1 MGSDVGQPGST
12 SRAIARVEEAHLS
25 VGNSEGVCGGESK
38 ACVTPREAS
47 ARRFLAPRLV
57 LLFVP
62 SILIVLLAV
71 ALYGSGMRSAR
82 ESAEVLA
89 ALNALFCSA
98 PGFLVAYLCGRGYLQ
113 SSSRT
118 LLLFG
123 AAGLI
128 FGLIYLVAGPLITLP
143 NQAITVHNSGL
154 LVSAALFCASVVCSL
169 REESPKRPHALRA
182 TGKLTPA
189 YVVMGLFVALVT
201 ALTLVGLTHPFY
213 VPGEGPTVLRQA
225 VLGTAT
231 VGILAAAGLFTVVA
245 RRTAKPFAWFV
256 AAGLCA
262 VGVGLGILI
271 LSATPPGTALAWTA
285 RASQWVGGL
294 YLLAGVFALDRP
306 VGERAYLLQVALW
319 ASEERF
325 RALVEGAP
333 LGIFV
338 QTRGCFAY
346 VNPEAARLL
355 GALRPEELLGM
366 PVTDRVVPEQ
376 RDIVGERIRLV
387 NEERRAISA
396 LEETML
402 TLNGRPVVVEV
413 SAVPF
418 TYAGE
423 NGAVVFMT
431 DLTERKRAEEAL
443 RRSEEQLR
451 QSQKMEAVGQLAGG
465 VAHDFNNLLTAII
478 GYSDLILAREAGGD
492 QSVVEDVKEIKRA
505 AERAGELTR
514 QILAFSRRQA
524 LRPERVCLNE
534 VIQRMEPL
542 LRRALGEH
550 IAVACV
556 FDPELGLVEVDVTQF
571 EQVVMNLA
579 VNARD
584 AMPEG
589 GRLTLETANVEI
601 DDTYCLR
608 NPDATPGRYVVTSV
622 SDTGAGIEASV
633 LSRIFEPFFTTK
645 PAGKGTGLGLS
656 TVYGV
661 VRQSGGFVNVYSELG
676 QGTTFK
682 IYLPRV
688 EGQGREPAPVEMA
701 SVRPP
706 RGETVLVVEDEA
718 ALRELI
724 SRVLGGLGY
733 EVVVAGSGQEALALV
748 RGRGVPPDLLL
759 TDVVLPG
766 GMQGN
771 RLAAELRVTW
781 PDLRVLYM
789 SGYTRNAIV
798 HGGRLDEGVSFL
810 EKPFSPDRLVKAVR
824 EVLER
829 TQNGGTQ

>member
-1 MGSDVGQPGST
+1 MRNIGGSSAGD
-12 SRAIARVEEAHLS
+12 
-25 VGNSEGVCGGESK
+25 SETR
-38 ACVTPREAS
+38 VTPRGILVS
-47 ARRFLAPRLV
+47 RFTTPRLV

-62 SILIVLLAV
+62 SILVVLLAA
-71 ALYGSGMRSAR
+71 ALYGSGTSSAR

-89 ALNALFCSA
+89 AFNALFCSA
-98 PGFLVAYLCGRGYLQ
+98 PGFLVAFLCGRGYLQ

-123 AAGLI
+123 TAGLI
-128 FGLIYLVAGPLITLP
+128 FGLVYLVAGPLISLP
-143 NQAITVHNSGL
+143 NRAVTIHNSGL
-154 LVSAALFCASVVCSL
+154 LVSAALFCASAVCSL
-169 REESPKRPHALRA
+169 REEGVKRPHLLPAPGR
-182 TGKLTPA
+182 LTPSYLIA
-189 YVVMGLFVALVT
+189 AL
-201 ALTLVGLTHPFY
+201 LVGLIATLALIGISSPFY
-213 VPGEGPTVLRQA
+213 VLGEGPTVLRQA

-231 VGILAAAGLFTVVA
+231 VGILAAAGLFSAVA
-245 RRTAKPFAWFV
+245 RRTSTWFAWFV

-262 VGVGLGILI
+262 VGVGLGVLI
-271 LSATPPGTALAWTA
+271 LSATSPGTALAWTA
-285 RASQWVGGL
+285 RASQWIGGL
-294 YLLAGVFALDRP
+294 YLLAGVVALDRP
-306 VGERAYLLQVALW
+306 VGERAYLLQAALR

-333 LGIFV
+333 VGIFV
-338 QTRGCFAY
+338 QSRGCFAY

-355 GALRPEELLGM
+355 GASGPEELLGM

-376 RDIVGERIRLV
+376 RDIVRERIRLV
-387 NEERRAISA
+387 NEERRAIAA

-402 TLNGRPVVVEV
+402 TLDGKPVVIEV

-418 TYAGE
+418 DYGGE
-423 NGAVVFMT
+423 RGAVVFMT

-524 LRPERVCLNE
+524 LRPERVCLND
-534 VIQRMEPL
+534 VLLRMEPL

-550 IAVACV
+550 IEVACV
-556 FDPELGLVEVDVTQF
+556 CDPELGLVEVDVTQF

-589 GRLTLETANVEI
+589 GRLTLETANVDI

-608 NPDATPGRYVVTSV
+608 NPEATPGRYVVTSV
-622 SDTGAGIEASV
+622 SDTGSGIETSV
-633 LSRIFEPFFTTK
+633 LPHIFEPFFTTK
-645 PAGKGTGLGLS
+645 PPGKGTGLGLS

-688 EGQGREPAPVEMA
+688 EAEVREPAPAEMA
-701 SVRPP
+701 PVRPAG
-706 RGETVLVVEDEA
+706 GETVLVVEDEA

-724 SRVLGGLGY
+724 ARVLGGLGY
-733 EVVVAGSGQEALALV
+733 EVLVAGSGQEALALV
-748 RGRGVPPDLLL
+748 GGRQEPPDLLL

-771 RLAAELRVTW
+771 RLAEELRLIW

-810 EKPFSPDRLVKAVR
+810 EKPFTPDRLVKAVR

-829 TQNGGTQ
+829 T